1 MRRAQDVRKQL
12 LGIMDRYDL
21 SSTSQSVVL
30 MPQSLSRYKHDIL
43 SCGKNYNRVR
53 RAICSGYFR
62 HAAKKDPQ
70 EGYKTLVEGYA
81 LLQPVCS

>member
-12 LGIMDRYDL
+12 LGIMD
-21 SSTSQSVVL
+21 
-30 MPQSLSRYKHDIL
+30 RYKHDIL

-53 RAICSGYFR
+53 RAVTSGYFR

-70 EGYKTLVEGYA
+70 DGYKTLVEGCARLSPLRDAQNSSLY
-81 LLQPVCS
+81 S